1 MKMFV
6 RQWKMIHV
14 KKVENKLEI
23 TWNTGMD
30 FQFLILV
37 QKIIEERNRILK
49 TKNKLLE
56 EINNEQETNTRNN
69 RE

>member
-1 MKMFV
+1 
-6 RQWKMIHV
+6 MIHI

-30 FQFLILV
+30 YQFLILI
-37 QKIIEERNRILK
+37 QKVIAERNRILQ

-56 EINNEQETNTRNN
+56 ELNNEQKANTGNN
-69 RE
+69 RR